1 MVEWLAVC
9 ERRVDVRRV
18 NRDGHGGYPVGTLYV
33 RQVLAR
39 LRAETRADARAMAP
53 PGTEAVLSVAS
64 LRVSDP
70 EGWLQCRVGELTI
83 AEVLRIHS
91 PMARSLVAQRRHELL
106 AVA

>member
-1 MVEWLAVC
+1 MIEWLAVC
-9 ERRVDVRRV
+9 ERRIDVRRA

-33 RQVLAR
+33 RQVLVR
-39 LRAETRADARAMAP
+39 ITAETRAQARALAP
-53 PGTEAVLSVAS
+53 QGTDTVVSVAS

-70 EGWLQCRVGELTI
+70 DGWLRCRVGEPMI

-91 PMARSLVAQRRHELL
+91 AQARTLVAQRRHELL

>member
-1 MVEWLAVC
+1 MIEWLAVC
-9 ERRVDVRRV
+9 ERRIDVRRV

-39 LRAETRADARAMAP
+39 IAAETRAQAKSLAP

-70 EGWLQCRVGELTI
+70 DGWLRCAAGELVIT
-83 AEVLRIHS
+83 EVLRIHS
-91 PMARSLVAQRRHELL
+91 PMARALVARRRHELL